1 MSELFNIKP
10 KLCLELEFDD
20 VTALNHLSFNAK
32 TEVLGGRVTRVDFE
46 GDTFDECD
54 FYQEL
59 LDGEQMSFLLNRD
72 RMAEATLVIHQALE
86 KLIEEIEF
94 DESLDDDEEDVM

>member
-1 MSELFNIKP
+1 MNKGLDIKG

-20 VTALNHLSFNAK
+20 V
-32 TEVLGGRVTRVDFE
+32 
-46 GDTFDECD
+46 
-54 FYQEL
+54 
-59 LDGEQMSFLLNRD
+59 
-72 RMAEATLVIHQALE
+72 E